1 MSQSTLYRRESPTR
15 DYRSILLLLGVAAA
29 LPLLGAGVF
38 AGTVLA
44 LMVAGWL
51 VLAKDVPRPTV
62 LWALTL
68 LVLAEN
74 IVFLIGFLR

>member
-1 MSQSTLYRRESPTR
+1 MTRSIEPRRAKPDR
-15 DYRSILLLLGVAAA
+15 DYRSILLMLGIAAA
-29 LPLLGAGVF
+29 LPLLPAGFF
-38 AGTVLA
+38 AGAALA

-68 LVLAEN
+68 FVLVEN
-74 IVFLIGFLR
+74 IIFLIGFLR